1 MKDYYEILGVSR
13 NATKEVIAAA
23 YSALSKK
30 LNPLTNSEVDQ
41 KPSFVD
47 IAEAFCVLTASR
59 EAYDRELEK
68 SVEQPTL
75 DTNPD
80 STSLKQ
86 DLDRRWSIAVQFD
99 KTGRLRED
107 HARLSSMD
115 EELGVHFQEFVL
127 QNKLV
132 ESPVEYVRNVID
144 QHYAKEFGQV
154 SPWMEIFIERLY
166 SGLRYEAIDDLKQ
179 TIRVVSGAVDD
190 FEIIQL
196 ISKKFELENELA
208 AAQEVR
214 DSWRRKEEEEEERAA
229 AAEAIDREKRRR
241 AAENERGQIEKS
253 LQMQAARQQLETGK
267 RQERVV
273 LVVAA
278 LIFIVVGF
286 GLIAPAQKK
295 SQVTANVNV
304 DCGTKNSPLTTKF
317 LCELYWEPGYNE
329 CREDARQ
336 RIVSRGID
344 PLACKPVATSEIQVA
359 PAIQAAEAARIQ
371 EPIKTDLEKRMDGIG
386 TLRCTLKDFDINRVT
401 EDISPIAITA
411 DISSKTMMLIVEGNE
426 LQSLL
431 SRKGLALTG
440 SVSTS
445 DGASIFQAN
454 YSGSRVST
462 DGAGDEFAFSMG
474 DGTVIKIHS
483 PEFNQNIAFTKYD
496 RTGVLNLR
504 GLCK

>member
-68 SVEQPTL
+68 SVEQPTS
-75 DTNPD
+75 DANPD

-107 HARLSSMD
+107 HARLSSMN

-154 SPWMEIFIERLY
+154 SPWMEVFIERLY
-166 SGLRYEAIDDLKQ
+166 SGLRYKAIDDLKQ

-214 DSWRRKEEEEEERAA
+214 DSWRRKEEEERAA
-229 AAEAIDREKRRR
+229 AADAIDREKRRR

-253 LQMQAARQQLETGK
+253 LQMQVARQRLETGK

-278 LIFIVVGF
+278 LIFIVIGF
-286 GLIAPAQKK
+286 VFIKPAQKK

-304 DCGTKNSPLTTKF
+304 DCGTKNSPLTTKL
-317 LCELYWEPGYNE
+317 LCEQYWEPGYNE

-344 PLACKPVATSEIQVA
+344 PLACKPVAPSGIQVA

-411 DISSKTMMLIVEGNE
+411 DISSKTMTLIVEGNE

-431 SRKGLALTG
+431 SRKALALTG

-462 DGAGDEFAFSMG
+462 DGAGDEFSFSMG

-483 PEFNQNIAFTKYD
+483 RDFNQNIAFTKYD